1 MKTRS
6 TSASAESL
14 IKYLTTY
21 TPILLDQGIDVQAFI
36 ARLAAI
42 KDNSTVASPP
52 PPAAKPK
59 PPKKSSG

>member
-14 IKYLTTY
+14 IQYLTTH

-36 ARLAAI
+36 ARLTAI
-42 KDNSTVASPP
+42 KHNSPAASPAP
-52 PPAAKPK
+52 SATKPK
-59 PPKKSSG
+59 SQKKSSG